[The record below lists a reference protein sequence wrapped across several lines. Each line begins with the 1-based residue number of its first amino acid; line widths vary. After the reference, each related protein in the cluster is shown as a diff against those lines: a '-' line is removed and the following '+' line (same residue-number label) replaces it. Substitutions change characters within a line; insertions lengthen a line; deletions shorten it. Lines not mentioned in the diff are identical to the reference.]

1 MSREL
6 ILIPKARYESLI
18 REQELEKEENK
29 LPTFQHNK
37 ELVEK
42 GELEK
47 KIDNKSNTV
56 DQIDTHAI
64 EDIEETS
71 DKVKI
76 KRKKQKSD
84 ARKQNGGGR
93 PYLTMSPKQFFNHR
107 NKVTKQTSKK
117 NWLSFPL

>member
-18 REQELEKEENK
+18 REQELENEENK

-64 EDIEETS
+64 EDTS

-84 ARKQNGGGR
+84 ARKQNGGGQ